1 MTPRTTKEYREL
13 SPDFYATCTARSLMY
28 GVSRLVTSLSD
39 EDKVPLLVATIEPM
53 KPLVAAAMAHDELLT
68 IEVLIEHFA
77 SPEHYLAILKGGT
90 MVGNEIASHPPC
102 LRPVLHT
109 LLPLD
114 GDGFYRNAGIE
125 IELRNLVEFDQIE
138 GEGFWAAHLGGKI
151 WISRSESY
159 RQKVLAM
166 QASSPVFAA
175 ALGTVFES
183 YPVVD
188 YSHYPRLKRQTISAR
203 EGTLKQSR

>member
-1 MTPRTTKEYREL
+1 MRPRTTKEYREL
-13 SPDFYATCTARSLMY
+13 SPNFYATCTAGSLMY
-28 GVSRLVTSLSD
+28 GVSRLVTPLAD

-53 KPLVAAAMAHDELLT
+53 KPLIAAAMANDELLT

-90 MVGNEIASHPPC
+90 MVGNEIAEHPKC

-114 GDGFYRNAGIE
+114 VDGFYRNAGVE
-125 IELRNLVEFDQIE
+125 IELRNLVEFDRIK

-151 WISRSESY
+151 WIPRSEAY
-159 RQKVLAM
+159 RQKVLTL
-166 QASSPVFAA
+166 QASSAEFVSATKMVA
-175 ALGTVFES
+175 KKHS
-183 YPVVD
+183 VVD

-203 EGTLKQSR
+203 EETLKQSR